1 MLIIVFCFLFFPK
14 LIKKF
19 TYKNAA
25 KKIAKK
31 KENNWN
37 KIVIRQRYCK
47 LYAAKLICMW
57 KAKHYFVR
65 VVLVW
70 WLFQT
75 LSWS

>member
-1 MLIIVFCFLFFPK
+1 MSFCFLFFPK

-25 KKIAKK
+25 KNLAKK
-31 KENNWN
+31 PKKKNNWN
-37 KIVIRQRYCK
+37 KNVTRQRYCK
-47 LYAAKLICMW
+47 LNAAKLICMW

-70 WLFQT
+70 LIFQNVS
-75 LSWS
+75 LP